1 MTCCLTETVPT
12 ERTCQMSQ
20 KTITRPAWQD
30 PTSENEILAKIKE
43 FDDANI
49 HYFESKELGFPGT
62 PPLPI
67 CQQVYSDYVGAHA
80 NNIGMHTNPRPDTS
94 EYGFEGSQQA
104 EREVIGMCADLMD
117 ASPDE
122 VGGYISPGGTE
133 ANIVGCW
140 IGRNRSKGRTAI
152 VGSFLTHY
160 SIVKA
165 ADLLGIGAKP
175 QSDGSG
181 LHLVGTDSNGHIN
194 LEHLWRVLL
203 DLARLGLRHFI
214 VIGNAGTTML
224 GSVDDIPGMCE
235 VISRLEHEYPTAVV
249 HLHVDAAFGGFVIP
263 FLEKYKSRR
272 IGFSNPRVDSV
283 TVDLHKMGQTPYGSG
298 VIMARREQFKN
309 VFTLAPYVRGGDSTL
324 CGSRGGVIA
333 FSCWAAMK
341 FLGRTGYEKEALE
354 RVRDA
359 NTTRQ
364 MLTEAGLSVFENDT
378 NIVAVRGEFPLSKK
392 LMDKVFITHAQE
404 DFPADMSNPAGREF
418 QTVWKVVVMPH
429 MDIDTTIKAF
439 LDARN
444 A

>member
-140 IGRNRSKGRTAI
+140 IGRNWSRGRTAI

-165 ADLLGIGAKP
+165 ADLLGIGTEP
-175 QSDGSG
+175 QLDGSG
-181 LHLVGTDSNGHIN
+181 LHVVGTDPNGHI
-194 LEHLWRVLL
+194 LL
-203 DLARLGLRHFI
+203 PQLDEKLQELAAAGVTNVI

-224 GSVDDIPGMCE
+224 GSVDDIPGICRIVE
-235 VISRLEHEYPTAVV
+235 AHEGKFASV
-249 HLHVDAAFGGFVIP
+249 HLHVDAAFGGF
-263 FLEKYKSRR
+263 
-272 IGFSNPRVDSV
+272 
-283 TVDLHKMGQTPYGSG
+283 
-298 VIMARREQFKN
+298 
-309 VFTLAPYVRGGDSTL
+309 
-324 CGSRGGVIA
+324 
-333 FSCWAAMK
+333 
-341 FLGRTGYEKEALE
+341 
-354 RVRDA
+354 
-359 NTTRQ
+359 
-364 MLTEAGLSVFENDT
+364 
-378 NIVAVRGEFPLSKK
+378 
-392 LMDKVFITHAQE
+392 
-404 DFPADMSNPAGREF
+404 
-418 QTVWKVVVMPH
+418 
-429 MDIDTTIKAF
+429 
-439 LDARN
+439 
-444 A
+444 